1 MTQLIAFFLSIGLA
15 FGALAHECLVCGME
29 VKPAAR
35 TAFESIQE
43 KKPVHFCSLSCARA
57 FHTKYPATPVTAHDY
72 ETGDS
77 IDAKAAY
84 FLIKSEKIVK
94 EMGFGMAPMV
104 VAFSKEAAAK
114 KKQAALKEGEVVK
127 GYDELTQHLP

>member
-1 MTQLIAFFLSIGLA
+1 MTRIISLILSIGLA

-29 VKPAAR
+29 VKPRAR
-35 TAFESIQE
+35 PAFESVQD
-43 KKPVHFCSLSCARA
+43 KSPVHFCSLSCARA

-72 ETGDS
+72 ETGDPL
-77 IDAKAAY
+77 DAKTAY

-94 EMGFGMAPMV
+94 EMGFGMEPMV
-104 VAFSKEAAAK
+104 VAFAKESAAK

-127 GYDELTQHLP
+127 GYDELTRVLP